1 LPPHPRQSYTVDDGV
16 QPSFRH
22 PHNSLPEESCCK
34 AHGPIERCERGSD
47 TKRAG
52 GQSLSHRDLHH
63 RLRRR
68 WGDVPWQLR
77 VRERLHAQEP
87 ASVPKRQAD
96 VDATGEGTP
105 ASHEQ
110 PHLLRAGL
118 EWLLVAVPFAL
129 ASLCCLRCHLAASVR
144 TSARTKWLGR
154 NTTTTLAATGARAG
168 SRAENASQM
177 LGLSSCSACGQ
188 FGVVRSIW
196 TTTHPLLEIVRVLSH
211 PKRSAGQTRRGG
223 TFRFMRRR
231 ARPVGR
237 GSGCRTALLQKAPQP
252 QRDGGLG
259 FMHHR
264 ETWMPDFGSGA
275 A

>member
-1 LPPHPRQSYTVDDGV
+1 MFWCWQQPLPPHPRQSYTVDDGV
-16 QPSFRH
+16 HPFFRH
-22 PHNSLPEESCCK
+22 PHNSLPEESRCT

-47 TKRAG
+47 AKRAG
-52 GQSLSHRDLHH
+52 GQSQSHLHH

-154 NTTTTLAATGARAG
+154 NTATTLAATGARAG
-168 SRAENASQM
+168 CLAAEALAAGES
-177 LGLSSCSACGQ
+177 GCG
-188 FGVVRSIW
+188 V
-196 TTTHPLLEIVRVLSH
+196 PLLEVVRVLSH
-211 PKRSAGQTRRGG
+211 PKRAAGQTRRGG
-223 TFRFMRRR
+223 TFMRRR
-231 ARPVGR
+231 ARPVG
-237 GSGCRTALLQKAPQP
+237 
-252 QRDGGLG
+252 
-259 FMHHR
+259 
-264 ETWMPDFGSGA
+264 
-275 A
+275 